1 MHILITGGCG
11 YIGSHIAVRL
21 IEQGYQVTILD
32 TLFNSKHDVL
42 DRIFNI
48 TKIRPEFIQAD
59 VRDRYVLQRIFDAEH
74 YDAVI
79 HLAGLKSVSESCAN
93 PLMYYDNN
101 VNGSLQVVNSMKQYG
116 IKNII
121 IGSSAT
127 VYGASSSVKLSEDMP
142 ITVGTSPYAQTKITT
157 ELLLR
162 DAYNADKDMSVGVL
176 RYFNPAGAHPSGLL
190 GEDPEGVPDNL
201 LPYITQVVTGKREYL
216 TIYGN
221 DYPTPDG
228 TCIRDYIHIADLA
241 EGHVA
246 MLKYMFN
253 HPGYHVYNLGSG
265 KGVSVKQI
273 VDAYNRILDKP
284 IPYRYGQ
291 RRQGDIAEYI
301 ADITKAEKDLN
312 WRVKYTIED
321 IVKDAHNWQCN
332 ISK

>member
-32 TLFNSKHDVL
+32 ILFNSKHDVL

-79 HLAGLKSVSESCAN
+79 HLAGLKSVSESCTN

-101 VNGSLQVVNSMKQYG
+101 VNGSLQVVNSMKRYG

-190 GEDPEGVPDNL
+190 
-201 LPYITQVVTGKREYL
+201 
-216 TIYGN
+216 
-221 DYPTPDG
+221 
-228 TCIRDYIHIADLA
+228 
-241 EGHVA
+241 
-246 MLKYMFN
+246 
-253 HPGYHVYNLGSG
+253 
-265 KGVSVKQI
+265 
-273 VDAYNRILDKP
+273 
-284 IPYRYGQ
+284 
-291 RRQGDIAEYI
+291 
-301 ADITKAEKDLN
+301 EKTL
-312 WRVKYTIED
+312 
-321 IVKDAHNWQCN
+321 
-332 ISK
+332 